1 MLYKRIEE
9 LCKSKGITVGKLE
22 NDLSFSHAMIRKWK
36 TSSPSV
42 ENLKKVAD
50 YFDITVDELISE
62 M

>member
-36 TSSPSV
+36 SSSPSV

-50 YFDITVDELISE
+50 YLEK
-62 M
+62 